1 VSRLGLAI
9 LTLLGEGIGQPVLA
23 RRDLLGRADLGIGA
37 A

>member
-1 VSRLGLAI
+1 VGRLGFAI
-9 LTLLGEGIGQPVLA
+9 LTLLGEGVGKPVLA